1 MRMIIQFKCNDTGYS
16 SFRNATCMRVR
27 GNAGSF
33 VAGVLKHLTKCVLCS
48 MSNVVNS
55 VTEHDVKAA
64 LRANAGRNRTLFV
77 IMKGFP

>member
-1 MRMIIQFKCNDTGYS
+1 
-16 SFRNATCMRVR
+16 MRVR

-64 LRANAGRNRTLFV
+64 LRANAGMDTAPFV
-77 IMKGFP
+77 TMKGSPQQNCE